1 MYLCRQSNFPISKF
15 HKTMDFRTQ
24 IFEAL
29 KAKFTGGN
37 AAVLNRIAD
46 KLAKTVTSA
55 EQVATAVAGI
65 TQDFVD
71 MMESYGD
78 ARATEAAQTSVRNYE
93 ATHGIK
99 DGKPIGGG
107 QQTQPTTVVQPANP
121 PAGGASELSGTDK
134 LLAQLLEQNKKLNE
148 RLDRMDGERTTAS
161 RKQQLSTVIS
171 KLPESLRK
179 PYERMAVENLTD
191 EQFNALVGEVTAEVD
206 GIANEISAKG
216 AVFSTP
222 AVNQKGGNTKQATD
236 AEVDAVV
243 NMLGI

>member
-1 MYLCRQSNFPISKF
+1 
-15 HKTMDFRTQ
+15 MDFRTQ

-121 PAGGASELSGTDK
+121 AAGGAEAVPAWAQS
-134 LLAQLLEQNKKLNE
+134 LLDSNKTMAQEIANLKA
-148 RLDRMDGERTTAS
+148 ERTTTS
-161 RKQQLSTVIS
+161 RRQQLSTIIS
-171 KLPESLRK
+171 KLPEKLRK
-179 PYERMAVENLTD
+179 PYERMAIDSLTD
-191 EQFNALVGEVTAEVD
+191 EQFNTLVGEVTTEVND
-206 GIANEISAKG
+206 LANDINSKG
-216 AVFSTP
+216 AVFTTP
-222 AVNQKGGNTKQATD
+222 AAHNQGGNNGELTKEQID
-236 AEVDAVV
+236 AINHREGVIKD
-243 NMLGI
+243 NQQPF

>member
-1 MYLCRQSNFPISKF
+1 
-15 HKTMDFRTQ
+15 MDFRTQ

-121 PAGGASELSGTDK
+121 PAGGAEAVPAWAQS
-134 LLAQLLEQNKKLNE
+134 LLDSNKTMAQEIANLKA
-148 RLDRMDGERTTAS
+148 ERTTTS
-161 RKQQLSTVIS
+161 RRQQLSTIIS
-171 KLPESLRK
+171 KLPEKLRK
-179 PYERMAVENLTD
+179 PYERMACDSLTD
-191 EQFNALVGEVTAEVD
+191 EQFNTLVGEVTTEVND
-206 GIANEISAKG
+206 LANDINSKG
-216 AVFSTP
+216 AVFTTP
-222 AVNQKGGNTKQATD
+222 AAHNQGGNNGELTKEQID
-236 AEVDAVV
+236 AINHREGVIKD
-243 NMLGI
+243 NQQPF

>member
-1 MYLCRQSNFPISKF
+1 
-15 HKTMDFRTQ
+15 MDFRTQ

-121 PAGGASELSGTDK
+121 AAGGAEAVPAWAQS
-134 LLAQLLEQNKKLNE
+134 LLDSNKTMAQEIANLKA
-148 RLDRMDGERTTAS
+148 ERTTTS
-161 RKQQLSTVIS
+161 RRQQLSTIIS

-179 PYERMAVENLTD
+179 PYERMPVESLTD

-206 GIANEISAKG
+206 GIANELSAKG

-222 AVNQKGGNTKQATD
+222 AVNQQGGNTKQATD

>member
-1 MYLCRQSNFPISKF
+1 
-15 HKTMDFRTQ
+15 MDFRTQ

-55 EQVATAVAGI
+55 EQVTTAVAGI
-65 TQDFVD
+65 TQDFVE

-99 DGKPIGGG
+99 DGKPVGGG
-107 QQTQPTTVVQPANP
+107 QQAQQTTTVTTTQTANP
-121 PAGGASELSGTDK
+121 TAGGASEQSATEK
-134 LLAQLLEQNKKLNE
+134 LLAQLLEQNKQLNE
-148 RLDRMDGERTTAS
+148 RLDRMDSERTTTS
-161 RKQQLSTVIS
+161 RRQQLSTIIS
-171 KLPESLRK
+171 KLPEKLRK
-179 PYERMAVENLTD
+179 PYERMAIDSLTD
-191 EQFNALVGEVTAEVD
+191 EQFNALVGEVTTEVND
-206 GIANEISAKG
+206 LANDINSKG

-222 AVNQKGGNTKQATD
+222 AANNQGGNVNQATD

-243 NMLGI
+243 GMLGI